1 MSINSTSDIALFSVG
16 DVVFNNIPPAYADYK
31 KRLLEFG
38 TWVNEFLAKPNP
50 GLGRTGA
57 VCPYIQ
63 YSKERELF
71 KVGIYTER
79 HPEQDHIVHMIRDL
93 KDRFIAMLPVDEKD
107 KRFKAIAI
115 LFPNLEESEVV
126 KIIDEV
132 QLKLKPEFVSLGLMI
147 GQFHENCIEPGL
159 RNAEFKPLQSPVPL
173 LAIRFMVETD
183 WPFLAGDP
191 VLEEAYYNNFGA
203 VDFGKKKKALD

>member
-1 MSINSTSDIALFSVG
+1 MSINSASDISLFNVG
-16 DVVFNNIPPAYADYK
+16 DVVFNNIPPAYNAYK
-31 KRLLEFG
+31 QHLLGFG
-38 TWVNEFLAKPNP
+38 NWVNEFLAKPNP

-63 YSKERELF
+63 YSKEQQFF
-71 KVGIYTER
+71 KVGVYAEP
-79 HPEQDHIVHMIRDL
+79 HPEQDHIVDMIRGL
-93 KDRFIAMLPVDEKD
+93 KDRFIEMLPLDEKD

-115 LFPNLEESEVV
+115 LFPNLEGDEVV

-132 QLKLKPEFVSLGLMI
+132 QLKLKPEFVHLGLMI
-147 GQFHENCIEPGL
+147 GQFHENCQQPGL

-191 VLEEAYYNNFGA
+191 ILEEAYYNNFGT
-203 VDFGKKKKALD
+203 VNFGKKKKALD

>member
-1 MSINSTSDIALFSVG
+1 MSINPASEISLFNIGDI
-16 DVVFNNIPPAYADYK
+16 VFNIIPPTYSAYK
-31 KRLLEFG
+31 KHLDGFG

-63 YSKERELF
+63 YSKEQEFF
-71 KVGIYTER
+71 KVGVYTR
-79 HPEQDHIVHMIRDL
+79 PHPVQDDIITMIRHL
-93 KDRFIAMLPVDEKD
+93 KDAFIEMLPVDEKD

-115 LFPNLEESEVV
+115 LFPNLEDDEVAT
-126 KIIDEV
+126 IIDDV
-132 QLKLKPEFVSLGLMI
+132 QLKLKPEFVKLGLMI
-147 GQFHENCIEPGL
+147 GQFHENCQQPGL
-159 RNAEFKPLQSPVPL
+159 RNADFKPLQSPVPL

-191 VLEEAYYNNFGA
+191 ILEDAYYNNFGT
-203 VDFGKKKKALD
+203 VNFGKKKKALD